1 MQLNHNHTKNSIVDI
16 ENQMADLDI
25 QFEIVKSHLNPRIR
39 HQLRDRFLRL
49 AVNRSETIDA
59 IALALA
65 NSTYKLTQSE

>member
-1 MQLNHNHTKNSIVDI
+1 MDV
-16 ENQMADLDI
+16 ENQMANLDI
-25 QFEIVKSHLNPRIR
+25 QFEIVKSQLKPRIR

-49 AVNRSETIDA
+49 AVSRSETIDA